1 MAASIIK
8 VEFPRFGKVRCQE
21 RDLRFPQLYRITA
34 FAWEMNADETELFAT
49 DRPVPPSYTLRIDR
63 YWKVYANPTF
73 TIDAPDANVDRGY
86 IIVRHHESEGQAQ
99 GYQDAVYDFQHLAPE
114 EYEWMA
120 SIYCMVANSSQS
132 CIDRRWP
139 ARRVP
144 PLSTART
151 SSMNTCRGL
160 WTGTRPSV
168 STGGK

>member
-73 TIDAPDANVDRGY
+73 TPIDAPDANVDRGY
-86 IIVRHHESEGQAQ
+86 TIVRHHESEGQAQ
-99 GYQDAVYDFQHLAPE
+99 GYQDAVCDFQHLAPE
-114 EYEWMA
+114 EYQWM
-120 SIYCMVANSSQS
+120 
-132 CIDRRWP
+132 RP
-139 ARRVP
+139 
-144 PLSTART
+144 STA
-151 SSMNTCRGL
+151 
-160 WTGTRPSV
+160 W
-168 STGGK
+168 